1 MDNDNNSD
9 RERIEENEGDSCER
23 SERATETENRKILL
37 SSLNSYFFSEF
48 LLFSYL
54 FLAIP
59 TFLLFFPN
67 FRWTVCPKYTS

>member
-37 SSLNSYFFSEF
+37 SSLNSYFF
-48 LLFSYL
+48 LW
-54 FLAIP
+54 IP
-59 TFLLFFPN
+59 TFFLLIFGHSYFPTFFSK
-67 FRWTVCPKYTS
+67 FSLDSLV